1 MDSFNILIHADSNSI
16 KHSDHELIVSKKLG
30 TVLKLINYEVAVTHF
45 SHDDNILT
53 KAFGITLNNLEKS
66 YENQIINGLIN
77 SKSISLKIT
86 DTEPESD
93 YFTSNKFVQQLK
105 STVNEILKAHYVY
118 FFNKLAVN
126 LPTTLLR
133 TNEIIRFYNKE
144 TSRFDVLVPETI
156 WKKYWETY
164 NWDIIPFDK
173 AINGTILKNYKE
185 NFFIR
190 FKSRID
196 PNTKVVDIIVSKQV
210 LDLIELNK
218 VQFKSLDLKTIKQLS
233 KIYDEIYAS
242 SSIVITE
249 ASFTS
254 EFGTN
259 VASLPNNLEISIN
272 GLTISDENKRLV
284 SIKDKSKF
292 VVNGFDK
299 SPIILSSEMV
309 AYSYFNSKHLPL
321 LYISGG
327 NLPYVKLSNS
337 TITGINIRLSLLDNT
352 KRYFN
357 TYQDNLLINLH
368 FRKYNELE

>member
-1 MDSFNILIHADSNSI
+1 M
-16 KHSDHELIVSKKLG
+16 
-30 TVLKLINYEVAVTHF
+30 
-45 SHDDNILT
+45 
-53 KAFGITLNNLEKS
+53 
-66 YENQIINGLIN
+66 
-77 SKSISLKIT
+77 
-86 DTEPESD
+86 
-93 YFTSNKFVQQLK
+93 
-105 STVNEILKAHYVY
+105 
-118 FFNKLAVN
+118 
-126 LPTTLLR
+126 
-133 TNEIIRFYNKE
+133 
-144 TSRFDVLVPETI
+144 VPETI

-210 LDLIELNK
+210 SDLIELNK

-272 GLTISDENKRLV
+272 GLTISDENKRIV